1 MGTSG
6 QSSLIIMSMHRR
18 WISPVAMQTRRM
30 EEEKGKELEHTPSS
44 EVEQKV
50 VSQASPIP
58 FRSAD
63 RFQRD

>member
-1 MGTSG
+1 
-6 QSSLIIMSMHRR
+6 
-18 WISPVAMQTRRM
+18 MQTRRM

-63 RFQRD
+63 RFQRDY